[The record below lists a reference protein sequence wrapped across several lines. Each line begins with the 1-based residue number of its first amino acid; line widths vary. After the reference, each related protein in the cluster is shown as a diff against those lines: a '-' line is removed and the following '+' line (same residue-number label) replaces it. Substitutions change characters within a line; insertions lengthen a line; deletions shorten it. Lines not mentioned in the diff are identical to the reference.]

1 MSKKKPM
8 FNFILLSL
16 SLPLSPSLPL
26 SSPYLTGYKG
36 LGGGG
41 GVVDLVI
48 SEKSVVG

>member
-1 MSKKKPM
+1 MSKKADVQFHPL
-8 FNFILLSL
+8 ISL

-41 GVVDLVI
+41 VVDLVI